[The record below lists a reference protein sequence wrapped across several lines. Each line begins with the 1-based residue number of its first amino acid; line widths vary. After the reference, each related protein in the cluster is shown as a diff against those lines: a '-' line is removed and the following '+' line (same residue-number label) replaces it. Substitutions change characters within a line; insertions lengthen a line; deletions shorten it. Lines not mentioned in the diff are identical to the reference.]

1 MPIDTFIAG
10 NPTDIRRVEDWI
22 RTTLG
27 TTIGNVAD
35 AAARARRIADDAWEG
50 DASETYLGRSSEHV
64 HAIDDFHARTS
75 KTADVFAD
83 LSDELS
89 RALSDMADI
98 RARALAAGLPV
109 VCNTIGNPPPG
120 DDEAAF
126 RRTSA
131 YQEASDAAEAVHA
144 RWSVAV
150 ATATNT
156 WTGHLWSASFLVS
169 TALDYVDKNLQGRI
183 ADLLTMQQH
192 LQTEAIREME
202 RSLSLSPDTPYDE
215 LRRLF
220 GSAREPLDDLV
231 ATTGRLDDMASMS
244 RTAGRAAGTIG
255 LVAGV
260 GLDYFAGGE
269 SLEQAVV
276 SNGLGLGASI
286 AAGSAAGA
294 MVGSIVPGAGTAF
307 GAVVGAAAGTVTGIF
322 TSGAVDNL
330 YESSTKSI
338 GGSFSA
344 GLAEVG
350 SAASATKE
358 LAGASIGGLAR
369 LGRGAFDAIF

>member
-27 TTIGNVAD
+27 TTITSVAD

-50 DASETYLGRSSEHV
+50 DASKTYLDRSSEHV
-64 HAIDDFHARTS
+64 HAIDDFHERTS
-75 KTADVFAD
+75 RTADVFAG
-83 LSDELS
+83 LAGELS
-89 RALSDMADI
+89 RALFDMADI
-98 RARALAAGLPV
+98 RARAATAGLSV
-109 VCNTIGNPPPG
+109 FTDMISEPPPAY
-120 DDEAAF
+120 DEATTQRAA
-126 RRTSA
+126 A
-131 YQEASDAAEAVHA
+131 YEEARGAAEAVHA

-156 WTGHLWSASFLVS
+156 WTGHPWSASFLVS
-169 TALDYVDKNLQGRI
+169 TALDYVDKTLQGRI
-183 ADLLTMQQH
+183 ADLLTVQH
-192 LQTEAIREME
+192 LRTEAIREME
-202 RSLSLSPDTPYDE
+202 RFLTLSPDTPYDE

-220 GSAREPLDDLV
+220 GCAREPLDDLV

-244 RTAGRAAGTIG
+244 RTAGRAAGAIG

-276 SNGLGLGASI
+276 SNGVGLAASI
-286 AAGSAAGA
+286 ATGAAVGSA
-294 MVGSIVPGAGTAF
+294 VGSIVPGAGTAF
-307 GAVVGAAAGTVTGIF
+307 GAVVGAGVGTAAGIF

-330 YESSTKSI
+330 YESSTESVWRAI
-338 GGSFSA
+338 GA
-344 GLAEVG
+344 GWEEVE
-350 SAASATKE
+350 SAAAATGK
-358 LAGASIGGLAR
+358 LAGATVGGTLR
-369 LGRGAFDAIF
+369 LGRGILDAVF

>member
-64 HAIDDFHARTS
+64 HAIDDLHARTS

-156 WTGHLWSASFLVS
+156 WTGHPWSASFLVS

-202 RSLSLSPDTPYDE
+202 RFLSLSPDTPYDE

>member
-27 TTIGNVAD
+27 TTITSVAD

-50 DASETYLGRSSEHV
+50 DASKTYLDRSSEHV
-64 HAIDDFHARTS
+64 HAIDDFHERTS
-75 KTADVFAD
+75 RTADVFAG
-83 LSDELS
+83 LAGELS
-89 RALSDMADI
+89 RALFDMADI
-98 RARALAAGLPV
+98 RARAATAGLSV
-109 VCNTIGNPPPG
+109 FTDMISEPPPAY
-120 DDEAAF
+120 DEATTQRAA
-126 RRTSA
+126 A
-131 YQEASDAAEAVHA
+131 YEEARGAAEAVHA

-156 WTGHLWSASFLVS
+156 WTGHPWSASFLVS
-169 TALDYVDKNLQGRI
+169 TALDYVDKTLQGRI
-183 ADLLTMQQH
+183 ADLLTVQQH
-192 LQTEAIREME
+192 LRTEAIREME
-202 RSLSLSPDTPYDE
+202 RFLTLSPDTPYDE

-220 GSAREPLDDLV
+220 GCAREPLDDLV

-244 RTAGRAAGTIG
+244 RTAGRAAGAIG

-276 SNGLGLGASI
+276 SNGVGLAASI
-286 AAGSAAGA
+286 ATGAAVGSA
-294 MVGSIVPGAGTAF
+294 VGSIVPGAGTAF
-307 GAVVGAAAGTVTGIF
+307 GAVVGAGVGTAAGIF

-330 YESSTKSI
+330 YESSTESVWRAI
-338 GGSFSA
+338 GA
-344 GLAEVG
+344 GWEEVE
-350 SAASATKE
+350 SAAAATGK
-358 LAGASIGGLAR
+358 LAGATVGGTLR
-369 LGRGAFDAIF
+369 LGRGILDAVF

>member
-131 YQEASDAAEAVHA
+131 IKKRVTPPRRCTLAGPSQSQPP
-144 RWSVAV
+144 R
-150 ATATNT
+150 TP
-156 WTGHLWSASFLVS
+156 G
-169 TALDYVDKNLQGRI
+169 
-183 ADLLTMQQH
+183 
-192 LQTEAIREME
+192 
-202 RSLSLSPDTPYDE
+202 PDTRGP
-215 LRRLF
+215 R
-220 GSAREPLDDLV
+220 P
-231 ATTGRLDDMASMS
+231 
-244 RTAGRAAGTIG
+244 
-255 LVAGV
+255 
-260 GLDYFAGGE
+260 
-269 SLEQAVV
+269 
-276 SNGLGLGASI
+276 
-286 AAGSAAGA
+286 
-294 MVGSIVPGAGTAF
+294 
-307 GAVVGAAAGTVTGIF
+307 
-322 TSGAVDNL
+322 
-330 YESSTKSI
+330 SS
-338 GGSFSA
+338 
-344 GLAEVG
+344 
-350 SAASATKE
+350 
-358 LAGASIGGLAR
+358 
-369 LGRGAFDAIF
+369 

>member
-156 WTGHLWSASFLVS
+156 WTGHPWSASFLVS

-202 RSLSLSPDTPYDE
+202 RFLSLSPDTPYDE

-330 YESSTKSI
+330 YESSTTSI

>member
-109 VCNTIGNPPPG
+109 VCNTISNPPPG

-156 WTGHLWSASFLVS
+156 WTGHPWSASFLVS

-202 RSLSLSPDTPYDE
+202 RFLSLSPDTPYDE

>member
-50 DASETYLGRSSEHV
+50 DASETYLDRSSEHV
-64 HAIDDFHARTS
+64 HAVDDFHERTS
-75 KTADVFAD
+75 RTADVFAG
-83 LSDELS
+83 LAGELS
-89 RALSDMADI
+89 RALSDMAGI
-98 RARALAAGLPV
+98 RARAAAAGLPV
-109 VCNTIGNPPPG
+109 VGNTIGDPPPG
-120 DDEAAF
+120 DDEVAF
-126 RRTSA
+126 RRASA
-131 YQEASDAAEAVHA
+131 YQEANDAAEAVHA
-144 RWSVAV
+144 RWSVAIAGAV
-150 ATATNT
+150 NT
-156 WTGHLWSASFLVS
+156 WTGHPWSASFLGS
-169 TALDYVDKNLQGRI
+169 TALDYVDKNLQGKI
-183 ADLLTMQQH
+183 AGLLAVQQQ
-192 LQTEAIREME
+192 LRTEAIREME
-202 RSLSLSPDTPYDE
+202 RFLSLSPDTPYDE
-215 LRRLF
+215 LRRTF
-220 GSAREPLDDLV
+220 GSARKPLDDLV
-231 ATTGRLDDMASMS
+231 TTTGRLDDMASMS

-286 AAGSAAGA
+286 ATGAAVGSAI
-294 MVGSIVPGAGTAF
+294 GSILPGAGTAL
-307 GAVVGAAAGTVTGIF
+307 GAVLGAGAGTVAGIF

-330 YESSTKSI
+330 YESSAKSF
-338 GGSFSA
+338 GGAFTA
-344 GLAEVG
+344 GLSELG

-358 LAGASIGGLAR
+358 LAGASIRGLAR
-369 LGRGAFDAIF
+369 LGRGTLDAIL

>member
-35 AAARARRIADDAWEG
+35 AAARARRIADDAWDG
-50 DASETYLGRSSEHV
+50 DASETYLDRSSEHV
-64 HAIDDFHARTS
+64 HAIDDFHERTS
-75 KTADVFAD
+75 KTADVFAG
-83 LSDELS
+83 LAGELS

-109 VCNTIGNPPPG
+109 VCNTISDPPPG

-156 WTGHLWSASFLVS
+156 WTGHPWSASFLVS

-202 RSLSLSPDTPYDE
+202 RFLSLSPDTPYDE

>member
-27 TTIGNVAD
+27 TTITSVAD
-35 AAARARRIADDAWEG
+35 AAARARRIADDAWDG
-50 DASETYLGRSSEHV
+50 DASETYLDRSSEHV
-64 HAIDDFHARTS
+64 HDIDDFHEQTS
-75 KTADVFAD
+75 KTADIFAG
-83 LSDELS
+83 LAGELS
-89 RALSDMADI
+89 HALSDMADI
-98 RARALAAGLPV
+98 RARAVAAGLPV

-131 YQEASDAAEAVHA
+131 YQDVSDAAEAVHA

-156 WTGHLWSASFLVS
+156 WTGHPWSASFLVS
-169 TALDYVDKNLQGRI
+169 TALDYVDKTLQGRI
-183 ADLLTMQQH
+183 ADLLTMRQH
-192 LQTEAIREME
+192 LRTEAIREME
-202 RSLSLSPDTPYDE
+202 RFLTLSPDTPYDE

-220 GSAREPLDDLV
+220 GCAREPLDDLV
-231 ATTGRLDDMASMS
+231 ATIGRLDDMASMS
-244 RTAGRAAGTIG
+244 RTAGRAAGAIG

-307 GAVVGAAAGTVTGIF
+307 GAAVGAGVGTAAGIF

-330 YESSTKSI
+330 YESSTKSAWRAI
-338 GGSFSA
+338 DA
-344 GLAEVG
+344 GWEEVE
-350 SAASATKE
+350 SAAAATGK
-358 LAGASIGGLAR
+358 LAGATVGGTLR
-369 LGRGAFDAIF
+369 LGRGILDAVF